1 MADKKIILDKNSL
14 YLGKKEF
21 KKVIFLMNF
30 VRGPHPRARTKKVS
44 FELVSKKKLSA
55 KVNDYC

>member
-21 KKVIFLMNF
+21 KKLIFLMNF
-30 VRGPHPRARTKKVS
+30 VPPPLPRARIKNGIFK
-44 FELVSKKKLSA
+44 LVSKKNLSA
-55 KVNDYC
+55 KVNNYC